1 MIINK
6 QLLDNN
12 GEVNFLVNPIFY
24 LYNFNYVN
32 LKFISNEM
40 VLKLCSIN
48 LLVKCSD

>member
-6 QLLDNN
+6 QLLDN

-40 VLKLCSIN
+40 VLILCSIN